1 MSNTMKLVLGA
12 VVTALIAWVLHGPCK
27 FGEKCAE
34 AQSAALTAQAG
45 AAGAAAPEVPATAE
59 AVKVCQQGVDA
70 VIKGKTINFASGGA
84 NISAELLTL
93 IELVA
98 SGLKDCQGTSIE
110 IAGHTD
116 LTGGDAA
123 NMALSQSRAD
133 FVAKALVE
141 RGIPA
146 NRLVAKGYGESKP
159 LEAAMTSAAN
169 AKNRRI
175 EFHVATSAAPAVAP
189 AE

>member
-1 MSNTMKLVLGA
+1 MSNTMKLILGA

-27 FGEKCAE
+27 FGDKCAE
-34 AQSAALTAQAG
+34 AASASAPV
-45 AAGAAAPEVPATAE
+45 AAAPASEAPATAE
-59 AVKVCQQGVDA
+59 AVKVCQQGVDG

-84 NISAELLTL
+84 NISADSLTL
-93 IELVA
+93 IEAVA
-98 SGLKDCQGTSIE
+98 TGLKDCQGTSIE

-133 FVAKALVE
+133 SVAKALIE

-175 EFHVATSAAPAVAP
+175 EFHVATSAAPAAAP